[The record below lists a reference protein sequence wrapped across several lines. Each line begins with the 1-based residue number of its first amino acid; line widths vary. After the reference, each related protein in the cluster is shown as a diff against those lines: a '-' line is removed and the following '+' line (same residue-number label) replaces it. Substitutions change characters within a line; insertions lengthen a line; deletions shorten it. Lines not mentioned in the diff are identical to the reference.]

1 MVRIGTITCRHEE
14 ALDMELKCHICGRTV
29 EVETWTEEYQRL
41 KESIDPAFICD
52 ACQEKIRIEAR
63 QDQRP

>member
-1 MVRIGTITCRHEE
+1 
-14 ALDMELKCHICGRTV
+14 MELKCHICGRTV